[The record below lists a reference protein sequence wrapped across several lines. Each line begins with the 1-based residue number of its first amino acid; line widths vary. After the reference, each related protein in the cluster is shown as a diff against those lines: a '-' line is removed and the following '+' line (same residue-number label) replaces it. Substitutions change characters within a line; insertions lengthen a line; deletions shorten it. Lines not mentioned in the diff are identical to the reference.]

1 MVDLVPAPNTLG
13 LSSPALGPWFRHSDT
28 NVDLP
33 TLPLPDA
40 DLSLSLTIGTDLQW
54 RTPAIATRS
63 YLVASDS
70 RPPALRGLRQEDG
83 SSAFTDG
90 NLVVLL
96 TLLPEAELRLW
107 ALSQIIPSPDGS
119 PEPPANNP
127 ARPRVRW
134 LAMEILDS
142 SALSIA
148 DIESLREADLPT
160 DLSGDA
166 DKAAF
171 LGLDSSA
178 GLANAKEPVR
188 ELCRPETSS
197 AVALQN
203 RSGAPLDVKLWCFDY
218 RGRPLDPGAV
228 ANWWTF
234 MAQTDNWDNL
244 WADDEEADPLTAAVT
259 SGRVVHLTN
268 AHEGPIDP
276 PLLNR
281 LNLTDLNQTA
291 GSSALYQADAN
302 PVIALDEAD
311 DADTD
316 SAPLPR
322 LAALPLGNYA
332 PPATATP
339 FAGWTGGDFPEGIT
353 RDFLRIACVDIEKH
367 LVGLPRADGTAQA
380 DPRRRVGAARNTS
393 ANPVLATSDDVAGQ
407 VMATLNASANA
418 IAMAPVMDR
427 LWGQTNPPAD
437 FGTGDLPDSLD
448 FSVRALAGEGQT
460 SSGGSVSEQRVAVHF
475 EGSLPPGGWVR
486 LWTHGLDTQ
495 SGRRFRQHGG
505 AARADADGN
514 AWLVLA
520 LPDGAAASADSVPL
534 SCDALVIAAGQSRYY
549 ADLRFERP
557 ATESGSR
564 LSLPAPPTIPA
575 GITLWLCEQGVAM
588 NRGTGQFGPYASGQ
602 TLLALPDDASA
613 APQLVDLA
621 SLDASDLV
629 ASTLPN
635 AAGADDT
642 LVVTEPAFGQTP
654 DGDLDAADSSASLV
668 KRERNGL
675 SEVATM
681 GRPAPSQE
689 RRELAAYDA
698 AGATGVIG
706 ATPGRAAYHESPPM
720 QLGHPGVPAA
730 AEIHG
735 PGAALAG
742 PAADALRQPMEERR
756 AENLLDFIA
765 NSSAPV
771 TATSDPG
778 GTTTWAAVLE
788 TNTYG
793 VAGDATIR
801 ALLANTNNPGFQPGQ
816 SWLNLKSQIETAL
829 ENQTGQPVD
838 LDTVIDSNN
847 FDDDALAAALDRMI
861 ANTRDGSASFAS
873 AIQAAIERAED
884 FLYLETP
891 AIDALTANPGNID
904 LLGAIQARW
913 ADRPELRVLLC
924 VPEKYLPDQ
933 TAKLEDVRSA
943 GVRAALAAL
952 RAAGSDRVQ
961 LFSPMAGPGRP
972 GYLAST
978 SVIVDDA
985 LMLTGSTHLWRRGMT
1000 FDSSL
1005 AVSLFDENVA
1015 VGRPM
1020 AVRAA
1025 RQQLLATALGLP
1037 LNFLPDDPE
1046 DCLDAITQLNASG
1059 GLGRVDPGA
1068 YLATGDNAPSS
1079 ADMDI
1084 WNPNGRRDGTS
1095 DWLTFFAALS
1105 GGASNEFNN
1114 AIR

>member
-1 MVDLVPAPNTLG
+1 MVDLVPAPDTLG

-28 NVDLP
+28 NVTLP

-40 DLSLSLTIGTDLQW
+40 DLSLPLSLGTDMQW
-54 RTPAIATRS
+54 RTPAVATRS
-63 YLVASDS
+63 YLFASDP
-70 RPPALRGLRQEDG
+70 RPPALRGLRKEDG
-83 SSAFTDG
+83 SHAFTDG

-107 ALSQIIPSPDGS
+107 SLSQIIPSPDGS
-119 PEPPANNP
+119 PAPPANQP

-134 LAMEILDS
+134 LAMEVPAA
-142 SALSIA
+142 SAASMA
-148 DIESLREADLPT
+148 DIENLRGADLPA
-160 DLSGDA
+160 DLSSDA

-178 GLANAKEPVR
+178 GLANAKEPVH
-188 ELCRPETSS
+188 ELRQPETPS

-203 RSGAPLDVKLWCFDY
+203 RSGTALNVNLWCFDY

-234 MAQTDNWDNL
+234 MAQPDNWGNL
-244 WADDEEADPLTAAVT
+244 WADDEETEPLTAAVT
-259 SGRVVHLTN
+259 AGRVVHLTN

-281 LNLTDLNQTA
+281 LNLNDLNRTDD
-291 GSSALYQADAN
+291 STALYQADAN
-302 PVIALDEAD
+302 PAITLTEAA

-322 LAALPLGNYA
+322 LAALPLGHYA

-339 FAGWTGGDFPEGIT
+339 FAGWTGGSFPAGIT
-353 RDFLRIACVDIEKH
+353 RDFLRISCVDIEKH
-367 LVGLPRADGTAQA
+367 IVGLARTAGTPQA
-380 DPRRRVGAARNTS
+380 DPRQRLSAARNTA
-393 ANPVLATSDDVAGQ
+393 ANPVLATSDAVTGQ
-407 VMATLNASANA
+407 IMTTLDAAANG

-427 LWGQTNPPAD
+427 LWGQTTPPAD
-437 FGTGDLPDSLD
+437 FGTDDLPDALD

-460 SSGGSVSEQRVAVHF
+460 SAGGSVAEQRVAVHF

-505 AARADADGN
+505 AALADANGD
-514 AWLVLA
+514 AWLVA
-520 LPDGAAASADSVPL
+520 AVPDGAAAPTAPDADPVPL
-534 SCDALVIAAGQSRYY
+534 SCDALVIADGQSRYY
-549 ADLRFERP
+549 PELRFDRP
-557 ATESGSR
+557 ATIDGSQF
-564 LSLPAPPTIPA
+564 SLAAPPDIPA
-575 GITLWLCEQGVAM
+575 GITLWLCEQGAAM
-588 NRGTGQFGPYASGQ
+588 NRGTGQYASGQ
-602 TLLALPDDASA
+602 TLLAIPDDANA
-613 APQLVDLA
+613 APQRVDLA
-621 SLDASDLV
+621 SLDASDLA

-635 AAGADDT
+635 AASAGDT
-642 LVVTEPAFGQTP
+642 LVITTPAFGQTP
-654 DGDLDAADSSASLV
+654 DGDLEAAGSAATLV

-698 AGATGVIG
+698 EGASGVIG

-742 PAADALRQPMEERR
+742 PAADALRQPMAERR
-756 AENLLDFIA
+756 ADNLLDFVTHT
-765 NSSAPV
+765 SVPV
-771 TATSDPG
+771 TATPDPG

-788 TNTYG
+788 TGTYG
-793 VAGDATIR
+793 VAGDAAIR
-801 ALLANTNNPGFQPGQ
+801 ALLANNPGFQPGQ
-816 SWLNLKSQIETAL
+816 SWLNLKSQIETAV

-838 LDTVIDSNN
+838 LDTIIDTNT

-861 ANTRDGSASFAS
+861 LNTRDGNAHFAT
-873 AIQAAIERAED
+873 ALQAAIERAED

-891 AIDALTANPGNID
+891 AIDAMTASPGGID
-904 LLGAIQARW
+904 LLGAIQAHW
-913 ADRPELRVLLC
+913 AERPELRVLLC

-943 GVRAALAAL
+943 GVRAALSAL
-952 RAAGSDRVQ
+952 RTAGSDRVQ
-961 LFSPMAGPGRP
+961 LFSPVAGPGRP

-985 LMLTGSTHLWRRGMT
+985 LMLTGSTHLWRRGLT

-1005 AVSLFDENVA
+1005 AVGLFDENVA
-1015 VGRPM
+1015 VGRPA

-1025 RQQLLATALGLP
+1025 RQQLLANALGLP

-1068 YLATGDNAPSS
+1068 YLAGGDNAPSS
-1079 ADMDI
+1079 TDMDI
-1084 WNPNGRRDGTS
+1084 WNPNGRPNGTS
-1095 DWLTFFAALS
+1095 DWLTFFAALT
-1105 GGASNEFNN
+1105 GDASTEFNN

>member
-1 MVDLVPAPNTLG
+1 MVDLVPAPDTLG

-28 NVDLP
+28 SVTLP
-33 TLPLPDA
+33 TLPLPNG
-40 DLSLSLTIGTDLQW
+40 DLSLSLTLDNDLQW

-63 YLVASDS
+63 YLFASPT

-83 SSAFTDG
+83 SSAFSDDS
-90 NLVVLL
+90 LVVLL

-107 ALSQIIPSPDGS
+107 ALTQIIPSPDGS
-119 PEPPANNP
+119 PAPPANNP

-134 LAMEILDS
+134 LAMEVPAA
-142 SALSIA
+142 SAGSIA
-148 DIESLREADLPT
+148 DIENLREADLPA
-160 DLSGDA
+160 DLSSNA

-171 LGLDSSA
+171 LGLSSDA
-178 GLANAKEPVR
+178 GLVNASEPVR
-188 ELCRPETSS
+188 ELRRPETPS

-203 RSGAPLDVKLWCFDY
+203 RSGAPLNVKLWCFDY

-234 MAQTDNWDNL
+234 MAQTGNWDNL
-244 WADDEEADPLTAAVT
+244 WADDDDANPLTAAVT
-259 SGRVVHLTN
+259 AGRMVHLTN

-276 PLLNR
+276 TLLGR
-281 LNLTDLNQTA
+281 LDLTDLNQTG
-291 GSSALYQADAN
+291 GSTALYQAAAN
-302 PVIALDEAD
+302 PAIALTAAAN
-311 DADTD
+311 ADTD

-332 PPATATP
+332 PPAPATP
-339 FAGWTGGDFPEGIT
+339 FAGWTGGGFAAGIT
-353 RDFLRIACVDIEKH
+353 RDFLRIACVDIEQH
-367 LVGLPRADGTAQA
+367 VVGLPRTAGTAQA
-380 DPRRRVGAARNTS
+380 DPRRRISAARNTA
-393 ANPVLATSDDVAGQ
+393 ANPVLATSDAVTAQ
-407 VMATLNASANA
+407 IMTTLNAGANG

-448 FSVRALAGEGQT
+448 FSVRALAGEGQAT
-460 SSGGSVSEQRVAVHF
+460 GGGSVADQRVAVRF

-495 SGRRFRQHGG
+495 SGRRFRQAGG
-505 AARADADGN
+505 AALADANGD

-520 LPDGAAASADSVPL
+520 LPDGAAAPTDPDADPVPL
-534 SCDALVIAAGQSRYY
+534 SCDALIIADGQSRYY

-557 ATESGSR
+557 ATEPGSR
-564 LSLPAPPTIPA
+564 LSLAAPPTIPA
-575 GITLWLCEQGVAM
+575 GVTLWLCEQGQAM
-588 NRGTGQFGPYASGQ
+588 NRGSGQYASGQ
-602 TLLALPDDASA
+602 TLLAIPDDASA

-621 SLDASDLV
+621 SLDASDL
-629 ASTLPN
+629 AANTLPN
-635 AAGADDT
+635 AAAAGDT

-654 DGDLDAADSSASLV
+654 DGDLDAAGSAATLI
-668 KRERNGL
+668 KRERDGL

-706 ATPGRAAYHESPPM
+706 ATPGRAAFHESPPM
-720 QLGHPGVPAA
+720 QLGHPGMPAA

-742 PAADALRQPMEERR
+742 PATDALRQPMEERR
-756 AENLLDFIA
+756 ADNLLDFVA
-765 NSSAPV
+765 HTSAPV
-771 TATSDPG
+771 TPTPDPG

-788 TNTYG
+788 TGTYG
-793 VAGDATIR
+793 VAGDAAIR
-801 ALLANTNNPGFQPGQ
+801 ALLANNPGFQPGQ
-816 SWLNLKSQIETAL
+816 SWLDLKGQIETAL
-829 ENQTGQPVD
+829 QNQTGQPVD
-838 LDTVIDSNN
+838 LDTVIDSAN

-861 ANTRDGSASFAS
+861 LNTRDGSASFAN
-873 AIQAAIERAED
+873 AVLAAIGRAED

-891 AIDALTANPGNID
+891 AIDALMANPGNID
-904 LLGAIQARW
+904 LLGAIRTRW
-913 ADRPELRVLLC
+913 TERPDLRVLLC

-943 GVRAALAAL
+943 GVRAALTAL

-961 LFSPMAGPGRP
+961 LFSPLAGPGRP

-978 SVIVDDA
+978 SVIVDDT
-985 LMLTGSTHLWRRGMT
+985 LMLTGSTHLWRRGLT

-1005 AVSLFDENVA
+1005 AVGLFDENVA
-1015 VGRPM
+1015 VGRPA

-1025 RQQLLATALGLP
+1025 RQRLLANALGLP

-1046 DCLDAITQLNASG
+1046 DCLDAIAQLNASG

-1068 YLATGDNAPSS
+1068 YLATSDNAPSS

-1084 WNPNGRRDGTS
+1084 WNPNGRPGGTS
-1095 DWLTFFAALS
+1095 DWLTFFAALT
-1105 GGASNEFNN
+1105 GDASTEFNN